1 MNGSVELRWRRLE
14 EGDLAAVAML
24 DRTCQGHPWTAGHF
38 RDEMTRGEE
47 GFARV
52 LEDPEVGV
60 VGYVCAWLITDELHI
75 GTIGVD
81 PELRR
86 KGLGRGMMNQVHK
99 WAINRGA
106 TAAHL
111 EVRASN
117 ASAISLYGSLG
128 YRHVGVRRAYYGD
141 NGEDAF
147 LLFADLV
154 PVAQAGAI
162 ETSSSRNPP

>member
-14 EGDLAAVAML
+14 EGDLVAVAML

-38 RDEMTRGEE
+38 RDELSRGDG

-60 VGYVCAWLITDELHI
+60 VGFICAWLVVDELHI

-81 PELRR
+81 PEVRR
-86 KGLGRGMMNQVHK
+86 KGLGRGMMTQAHK
-99 WAINRGA
+99 WAANRGA

-111 EVRASN
+111 EVRAGN
-117 ASAISLYGSLG
+117 DAAIALYKRIG
-128 YRHVGVRRAYYGD
+128 YRHVGVRRAYYAD

-147 LLFADLV
+147 LLFADLLPEAASDAKDSV
-154 PVAQAGAI
+154 PKQ
-162 ETSSSRNPP
+162 TSP